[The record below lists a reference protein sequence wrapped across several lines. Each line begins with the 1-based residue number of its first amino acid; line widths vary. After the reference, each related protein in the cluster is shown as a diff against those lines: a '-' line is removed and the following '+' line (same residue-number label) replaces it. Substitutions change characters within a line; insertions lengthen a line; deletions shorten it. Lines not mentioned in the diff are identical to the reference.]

1 MKTMTATLAAALLVG
16 AAAAPLAVA
25 DNSLPGDIL
34 VDMRMRYENVAQD
47 GKLGADA
54 ITLRTRLG
62 WKSPEWNGFTFLGE
76 VENVT
81 AVDGDDDYNSGLNG
95 LGQYAGIK
103 DGGFTE
109 LNRLQVAFSPFENV
123 SVTLGRQY
131 LQFDDGQFV
140 ASAGHRQ
147 DKNSHDAI
155 QIGWSHGAF
164 DATYVYHDRINR
176 GPGDDSDW
184 QSDSH
189 LFHVGYEINDTLDV
203 SGFAYFIDITS
214 AGGRD
219 RSNTT
224 LGARMAG
231 ERSYGDLGVEYAVM
245 YAHQTDYASATIDF
259 NLAYFASDLAF
270 SYGGAELAL
279 GYDVIEG
286 NGSTGFANPL
296 GKNHD
301 FLGWADVFSGGGRQ
315 GTVDGVEDFNVM
327 LSWGREWE
335 AGFVRGLSTGVRR
348 HEFEAERTGADLGS
362 EWDAFVE
369 LDLPQGL
376 SLALETADYDGP
388 GVAPAPAD
396 VSKTWIV
403 LSYRR

>member
-1 MKTMTATLAAALLVG
+1 MKTMTATLAAALLVST
-16 AAAAPLAVA
+16 AAAPLAVA
-25 DNSLPGDIL
+25 DNGLPGDIL
-34 VDMRMRYENVAQD
+34 VDMRIRYENVAQD
-47 GKLGADA
+47 GKLSADA
-54 ITLRTRLG
+54 VTRRLRLG

-76 VENVT
+76 VENVGPL
-81 AVDGDDDYNSGLNG
+81 DGDDDYNSGLNG

-103 DGGFTE
+103 DADFTE
-109 LNRLQVAFSPFENV
+109 LNRLQVAFSPVEHL

-131 LQFDDGQFV
+131 IQFDEGQLV

-155 QIGWSHGAF
+155 QLAWSNGAF
-164 DATYVYHDRINR
+164 DAHYVYHDRINR
-176 GPGDDSDW
+176 GPGDSSDW

-189 LFHVGYEINDTLDV
+189 LFHAGYAFSDAIEL
-203 SGFAYFIDITS
+203 SGFAYFIDITT

-219 RSNTT
+219 RSNATWGGR
-224 LGARMAG
+224 LNG

-245 YAHQTDYASATIDF
+245 YAHQSDYGSATIDF
-259 NLAYFASDLAF
+259 DLGYFASDLAF

-335 AGFVRGLSTGVRR
+335 TGFIRGLSTGVRH

-369 LDLPQGL
+369 FDLPQGL
-376 SLALETADYDGP
+376 SLALEAADYDGP